1 MKRQRRYPTGKCC
14 IFWNTKFLVAKER
27 INIFGKS
34 ALDISSLMLRAAK
47 ANLSINVDGEKLA
60 ICRTK
65 CYNRLVRYKNAI
77 REMDEIE

>member
-14 IFWNTKFLVAKER
+14 FFWNTKFLVAKER

-47 ANLSINVDGEKLA
+47 VNLSINVDVEKLA

-65 CYNRLVRYKNAI
+65 CYNRLV
-77 REMDEIE
+77 